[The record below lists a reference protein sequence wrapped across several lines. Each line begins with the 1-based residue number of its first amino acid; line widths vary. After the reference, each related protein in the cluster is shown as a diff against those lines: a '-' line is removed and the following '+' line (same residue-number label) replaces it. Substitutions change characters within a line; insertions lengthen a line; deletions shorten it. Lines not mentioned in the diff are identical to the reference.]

1 MGALDKYRQ
10 NPKLQCV
17 NREDLVIGHQHLR
30 VELNIHHMYSEC
42 CGPHVQVEETYNSC
56 NAHIS

>member
-42 CGPHVQVEETYNSC
+42 CGPHVQVEETQFL
-56 NAHIS
+56 